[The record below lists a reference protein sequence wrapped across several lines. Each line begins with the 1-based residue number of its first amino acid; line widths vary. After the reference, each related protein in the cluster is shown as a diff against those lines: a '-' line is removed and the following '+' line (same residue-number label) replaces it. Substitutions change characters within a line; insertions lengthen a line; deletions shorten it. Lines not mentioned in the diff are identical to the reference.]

1 MSDKNHIF
9 QDELN
14 KSLCGLLKVHIGS
27 LGQYAAEFG
36 YEGLKDKPF
45 ICKNCLGILKKKE
58 KKMKCKKHNSKIL
71 VKTCPTCL
79 LILENENEQL
89 KETVEIEKEIND
101 KIRAKNKDLKTFAAE
116 VGDFT
121 FRQIEE
127 NVEDGKVKDLLQKL
141 VQTGRKLS
149 KL

>member
-58 KKMKCKKHNSKIL
+58 KKMKCKKHKTDIL
-71 VKTCPTCL
+71 VETCPTCL
-79 LILENENEQL
+79 ISLKNENEQL
-89 KETVEIEKEIND
+89 KEAIRIENEVND
-101 KIRAKNKDLKTFAAE
+101 KIRAENKDLKAFAVE
-116 VGDFT
+116 VGNFT

-127 NVEDGKVKDLLQKL
+127 NVEDGKVKDLLQEL

-149 KL
+149 KS